1 MIMFVLHQDGSNF
14 FNFDIEP
21 KQFEKGEIIKHE
33 RLNGIYEV
41 IHCDFASVTVRPFKR
56 KEQIK

>member
-21 KQFEKGEIIKHE
+21 KQFAKCEIIKHE
-33 RLNGIYEV
+33 R
-41 IHCDFASVTVRPFKR
+41 
-56 KEQIK
+56 